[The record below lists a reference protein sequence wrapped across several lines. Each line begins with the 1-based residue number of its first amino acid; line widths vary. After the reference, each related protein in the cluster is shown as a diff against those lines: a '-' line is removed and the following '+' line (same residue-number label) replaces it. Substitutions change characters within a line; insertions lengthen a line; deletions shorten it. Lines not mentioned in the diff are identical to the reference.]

1 MCDMGLSKLK
11 SFTTAI
17 TSVDGGCGT
26 KPGAL
31 VYKAP
36 EVCSSNE
43 LAAKATDV

>member
-1 MCDMGLSKLK
+1 MCDMGLSIFK

-17 TSVDGGCGT
+17 TTVDGECGT
-26 KPGAL
+26 QPGVL
-31 VYKAP
+31 VYKAS